1 LATRADDL
9 AVRRAREIDGILGGL
24 RQAHDEHHRACQEQ
38 KASDR
43 GTGYDEASNDGLHF
57 LTC

>member
-1 LATRADDL
+1 LATRGDNAP
-9 AVRRAREIDGILGGL
+9 ARRIDGILGEL
-24 RQAHDEHHRACQEQ
+24 RQAQDEHHRAGQER